1 MNELATQTICPS
13 EYNRMIRHPS
23 PIQFHGGE
31 QSCRELGM
39 IGGISTVQLAVAVW
53 ILARASLLFAKAYQ
67 IVKETNRKG

>member
-1 MNELATQTICPS
+1 MSLAISTNGSS

-23 PIQFHGGE
+23 PFQFHGGE
-31 QSCRELGM
+31 QPCRKLGM

>member
-1 MNELATQTICPS
+1 MGLL
-13 EYNRMIRHPS
+13 RL
-23 PIQFHGGE
+23 HGKPHNGRG